1 MVTTVK
7 RTFTRIAPHGASSQ
21 ATSSTDWTYCA
32 FIEQL
37 QRIAEQLSARIQGI
51 LVGWRACLH
60 DVSHY
65 LAGVIH
71 GDPYVFLD
79 EFSKARAARFH

>member
-1 MVTTVK
+1 
-7 RTFTRIAPHGASSQ
+7 
-21 ATSSTDWTYCA
+21 
-32 FIEQL
+32 
-37 QRIAEQLSARIQGI
+37 
-51 LVGWRACLH
+51 LH

-79 EFSKARAARFH
+79 EFSKARAAWGIFLHVYKDIIRLLVRGLSLEVDPHDATRTCANPETDFRVLGIKVFKDTVFAEYQSNM